1 MGVVAQWLAV
11 LWAVAAMSTVAAAA
25 DPAQWRQD
33 WPRTDFSKSTV
44 ALGEIL
50 SGGPP
55 KDGIPAILEPRFSPV
70 AEVLDL
76 SERDP
81 VVSLE
86 LLGEARAYPLR
97 ILVWHEIVN
106 DRIAGRP
113 VAVTYCPLCNA
124 AVAFERVL
132 DGRELHFGV
141 SGKLHH
147 SDMIMYDHETESW
160 WQQYSGDAIVGTLTG
175 SSLMHLPTRLESF
188 GRFRERHPNGRV
200 LVPNDAGLRPY
211 GSNPYVGYEDS
222 AWPLLYR
229 GEVPEHVMPMERV
242 IVVGARA
249 WTVDLL
255 RLRRRLEVD
264 DLVIE
269 WSSGQASALDTG
281 QIAQGRDV
289 GNVTVRRRGPSG
301 LVDVAHQV
309 TFAFVLF
316 AFRPDA
322 TLHGLSGE
330 VRGKP

>member
-1 MGVVAQWLAV
+1 MCVSSNSCAQAQAACDPVRGRGGGIRMGVVAQSLAV

-44 ALGEIL
+44 AFGEIL

-141 SGKLHH
+141 SG
-147 SDMIMYDHETESW
+147 
-160 WQQYSGDAIVGTLTG
+160 
-175 SSLMHLPTRLESF
+175 
-188 GRFRERHPNGRV
+188 N
-200 LVPNDAGLRPY
+200 
-211 GSNPYVGYEDS
+211 
-222 AWPLLYR
+222 
-229 GEVPEHVMPMERV
+229 
-242 IVVGARA
+242 
-249 WTVDLL
+249 
-255 RLRRRLEVD
+255 
-264 DLVIE
+264 
-269 WSSGQASALDTG
+269 
-281 QIAQGRDV
+281 
-289 GNVTVRRRGPSG
+289 
-301 LVDVAHQV
+301 
-309 TFAFVLF
+309 
-316 AFRPDA
+316 
-322 TLHGLSGE
+322 
-330 VRGKP
+330 